1 MLSPSPKKTSSP
13 RKSEPRGPSFFLTYL
28 LLAPDTWRILAGTIA
43 AILLTPRLLPVDR
56 TGMGRYVLF
65 IMIVVVGWAVT
76 RAPARWIAQSLQSLF
91 KSS

>member
-1 MLSPSPKKTSSP
+1 MQPQKDSSSP
-13 RKSEPRGPSFFLTYL
+13 RKRRGPLYLFFYL
-28 LLAPDTWRILAGTIA
+28 LLSPDTWRILAGTVMA
-43 AILLTPRLLPVDR
+43 VMMTPHLLPVDR

-76 RAPARWIAQSLQSLF
+76 GIPARWLTQRLQAII

>member
-1 MLSPSPKKTSSP
+1 MQPQKDSSSSP
-13 RKSEPRGPSFFLTYL
+13 RRQRRGPAYFFFYFLFS
-28 LLAPDTWRILAGTIA
+28 PDTYRILTGTIA
-43 AILLTPRLLPVDR
+43 AIILTPRLLPVDR

-76 RAPARWIAQSLQSLF
+76 GVPARWISQRLQKLF

>member
-1 MLSPSPKKTSSP
+1 MQSSKAPP
-13 RKSEPRGPSFFLTYL
+13 RREGPRGLKYFVSYFL
-28 LLAPDTWRILAGTIA
+28 LLDDSWRILAGTVLA
-43 AILLTPRLLPVDR
+43 VLLTPRLLPVDR

-76 RAPARWIAQSLQSLF
+76 GPPARWITQRLQSLF

>member
-1 MLSPSPKKTSSP
+1 MQSSKDLP
-13 RKSEPRGPSFFLTYL
+13 PHREGPRGLKYFISYFL
-28 LLAPDTWRILAGTIA
+28 LLDDSWRILAGTVLA
-43 AILLTPRLLPVDR
+43 VLLTPRLLPVDR

-76 RAPARWIAQSLQSLF
+76 GPPARWITQRLQSLF

>member
-1 MLSPSPKKTSSP
+1 MQPEKDSSSP
-13 RKSEPRGPSFFLTYL
+13 RKRERRGPMYFIAYFVLS
-28 LLAPDTWRILAGTIA
+28 PDTWRILVGTVCAFI
-43 AILLTPRLLPVDR
+43 LTPRLLPVDR

-76 RAPARWIAQSLQSLF
+76 AAPARWLTERLQSFF

>member
-1 MLSPSPKKTSSP
+1 MLSPFPQKSSAP
-13 RKSEPRGPSFFLTYL
+13 RKSERRGPAFFLTCF

-56 TGMGRYVLF
+56 TVMGRYVLF

-76 RAPARWIAQSLQSLF
+76 AAPARWLTGRLQSFF

>member
-1 MLSPSPKKTSSP
+1 MNSPQDSSP
-13 RKSEPRGPSFFLTYL
+13 PPKRERRGPGFFLTYFL
-28 LLAPDTWRILAGTIA
+28 LTPDTYRILAGTVA
-43 AILLTPRLLPVDR
+43 AVILTPRLLPVDR

-76 RAPARWIAQSLQSLF
+76 GAPARWITQRLQSLF

>member
-1 MLSPSPKKTSSP
+1 MQSSKDLPP
-13 RKSEPRGPSFFLTYL
+13 RREGPRGLKYFISYFL
-28 LLAPDTWRILAGTIA
+28 LLDDSWRILAGTVLA
-43 AILLTPRLLPVDR
+43 VLLTPRLLPVDR

-76 RAPARWIAQSLQSLF
+76 GPPARWITQRLQSLF

>member
-1 MLSPSPKKTSSP
+1 MPSPKDPSAP
-13 RKSEPRGPSFFLTYL
+13 PQRKRRGPLFLLTYFL
-28 LLAPDTWRILAGTIA
+28 LSPDTWRILTGTVLAVIM
-43 AILLTPRLLPVDR
+43 TPRLLPVDR

-76 RAPARWIAQSLQSLF
+76 GVPARWLTQRLQAIF

>member
-13 RKSEPRGPSFFLTYL
+13 RKSERRGPSFFLTYL

-56 TGMGRYVLF
+56 TVMGRYVLF
-65 IMIVVVGWAVT
+65 IMIVVVGWSVT
-76 RAPARWIAQSLQSLF
+76 GAPARWITQRLQSLF